1 MSSKKLKKIINDSIN
16 IESKEFLSN
25 LLNNSE
31 IKNVRIIRKE
41 RTKLVFRFA
50 MFILLISI
58 CFINLNNDKSRVNKF
73 DNNKIKHDI
82 INVNNFPYDVDEQG
96 NYPIFDNV
104 NGIIS
109 RNIDITSI
117 NNLFKVNIVEN
128 RFANYYIINE
138 CNYSMPQNTVISCTV
153 NLNSKIN
160 SNSKMQIKMT
170 NGAFPLFD
178 DEIND
183 KWEVYIKENNFLI
196 SKINDFNLI
205 IVQNT
210 NNEFNNYKTKFIIE
224 KIGISIDSYDMNLEE
239 IKCLL
244 KIIINS
250 IK

>member
-1 MSSKKLKKIINDSIN
+1 
-16 IESKEFLSN
+16 
-25 LLNNSE
+25 
-31 IKNVRIIRKE
+31 
-41 RTKLVFRFA
+41 
-50 MFILLISI
+50 
-58 CFINLNNDKSRVNKF
+58 
-73 DNNKIKHDI
+73 
-82 INVNNFPYDVDEQG
+82 
-96 NYPIFDNV
+96 
-104 NGIIS
+104 
-109 RNIDITSI
+109 
-117 NNLFKVNIVEN
+117 
-128 RFANYYIINE
+128 
-138 CNYSMPQNTVISCTV
+138 
-153 NLNSKIN
+153 
-160 SNSKMQIKMT
+160 MT

-250 IK
+250 IKQ